1 MKGHDFFYT
10 AYISQLIF
18 SCPRGGERDGNRR
31 GIGRE
36 RGENRGKRRRKQGG
50 NRTECAEKKRGK
62 KGNAKKRIAN
72 IALSI
77 LFSYI
82 RRRKRNDEIKR

>member
-1 MKGHDFFYT
+1 MGT
-10 AYISQLIF
+10 
-18 SCPRGGERDGNRR
+18 RGGQKGNGARIE
-31 GIGRE
+31 GE
-36 RGENRGKRRRKQGG
+36 EGENREETGQNAPKRSEGK
-50 NRTECAEKKRGK
+50 
-62 KGNAKKRIAN
+62 IAN